1 MEFRIYVLIKPAGE
15 KILYRTFSAA
25 ERACRVGGVIEEW
38 STVDGSER
46 LVLSRMFER
55 VGHEIAEI
63 LPS

>member
-1 MEFRIYVLIKPAGE
+1 MEFRIYVLIKPA
-15 KILYRTFSAA
+15 
-25 ERACRVGGVIEEW
+25 ERACRIGGLIEEW